1 MWKTLTALEYLRWIP
16 SNHISH
22 LLAHNYINFKVYS
35 KTNYHDKI
43 IILWNVSPKYC
54 PTDTSNVRSSHNRN
68 VMDSDK
74 RNTIHIA
81 ITIIADFLFLFWK
94 TLLSVHFNLLLI
106 TVILQDIYIA
116 QVTIII
122 IELAYTTMTTQE
134 DISIYFI
141 KVLSNLKQ
149 HISSSPVC
157 RYISFSRTRGRYT
170 TEHEEGIRQNTR
182 KVYDDRT
189 NEHDNDAGERKSVS

>member
-1 MWKTLTALEYLRWIP
+1 
-16 SNHISH
+16 
-22 LLAHNYINFKVYS
+22 
-35 KTNYHDKI
+35 
-43 IILWNVSPKYC
+43 VSPKYVS
-54 PTDTSNVRSSHNRN
+54 TDTSNVRSSHNRN

-94 TLLSVHFNLLLI
+94 TLLSVPFNLLLI
-106 TVILQDIYIA
+106 TVILQDIYIV

-149 HISSSPVC
+149 HISSNPVRNRYRISP
-157 RYISFSRTRGRYT
+157 
-170 TEHEEGIRQNTR
+170 EHEEGIRRQN
-182 KVYDDRT
+182 KRT
-189 NEHDNDAGERKSVS
+189 QQRHWWKKICFIDVASPNWGT

>member
-1 MWKTLTALEYLRWIP
+1 
-16 SNHISH
+16 
-22 LLAHNYINFKVYS
+22 
-35 KTNYHDKI
+35 
-43 IILWNVSPKYC
+43 VSPKYC
-54 PTDTSNVRSSHNRN
+54 PTDTSNVRSSH

-106 TVILQDIYIA
+106 TVILQDIYIV

-122 IELAYTTMTTQE
+122 NELAYTTMTTQE

-157 RYISFSRTRGRYT
+157 RYVSFSWTRGRYT
-170 TEHEEGIRQNTR
+170 TEHQEGIRQNTR
-182 KVYDDRT
+182 KVYHDRT
-189 NEHDNDAGERKSVS
+189 HEHDNDAGERKSVS